1 LQAIADAVKLAVK
14 EMVIPVKSN
23 RDLFLIAPAIL
34 LALSFVH

>member
-14 EMVIPVKSN
+14 EMILPVKAN
-23 RDLFLIAPAIL
+23 KFLFLMAPAVL